1 MGTRTRKR
9 GAAASG
15 RKAAPRGAQQSP
27 EAAELQRLIESVI
40 DAKRRGDD
48 DARDEATQALI
59 EFRTRPVSAELRRAA
74 EEARVAADNEVM
86 EDSLKALSEIA
97 ARMSAAGPALDAA
110 TAIAASG
117 AKGLIVPKLA
127 SSAASIL
134 QLVEELQRS
143 IEAAKAQVGSVKDL
157 GDVPKVL
164 SELKASVEKLKA
176 RAKALQA

>member
-27 EAAELQRLIESVI
+27 EAVELRRLIESVI

-59 EFRTRPVSAELRRAA
+59 DFRTRPVSAELRRVA

-86 EDSLKALSEIA
+86 ADSLKALSEIA
-97 ARMSAAGPALDAA
+97 ARMSAAAPALDAA
-110 TAIAASG
+110 TAIAAG
-117 AKGLIVPKLA
+117 GVKGLIVPRLA

-134 QLVEELQRS
+134 KVVEELQQS
-143 IEAAKAQVGSVKDL
+143 IEAAKAQVGSVKEL
-157 GDVPKVL
+157 GDVPKLL
-164 SELKASVEKLKA
+164 SDLKASVDKLKA
-176 RAKALQA
+176 RAKALQG